1 MANRLTGVTVQ
12 TAAIEGLRVLKMLNA
27 LTPAEDS
34 EDIFLPQQ
42 RTVFLM
48 QHLNGWL
55 VSDDEAADDFPEELE
70 ARIALLYANLAP
82 IVQDVPGAHWDSMFD
97 MISNNLEAS
106 SSIPCSKKSLMKGD
120 SGRLLPSR
128 MRRHSISCSQPCRC
142 WNRYRGLQQQ
152 TSH

>member
-1 MANRLTGVTVQ
+1 
-12 TAAIEGLRVLKMLNA
+12 MLNA
-27 LTPAEDS
+27 LTPGEDS

-55 VSDDEAADDFPEELE
+55 VSEDEAADDLPEELE

-97 MISNNLEAS
+97 MVSGNLEVS
-106 SSIPCSKKSLMKGD
+106 SE
-120 SGRLLPSR
+120 
-128 MRRHSISCSQPCRC
+128 H
-142 WNRYRGLQQQ
+142 
-152 TSH
+152 

>member
-12 TAAIEGLRVLKMLNA
+12 TAATEGLRVLRILNA

-55 VSDDEAADDFPEELE
+55 VSDDEAADDLPEELE
-70 ARIALLYANLAP
+70 ARMTLLYANLAP

-97 MISNNLEAS
+97 MISSNLEAS
-106 SSIPCSKKSLMKGD
+106 SSMPSIKKVLMKGD
-120 SGRLLPSR
+120 SCRLSPSGT
-128 MRRHSISCSQPCRC
+128 RRHSI
-142 WNRYRGLQQQ
+142 
-152 TSH
+152 

>member
-1 MANRLTGVTVQ
+1 MTKLQIADLALAILTAVNKSLERSPRLDRVRNEMASRLTGVKVQ
-12 TAAIEGLRVLKMLNA
+12 TAATEGLRLLRMLNA
-27 LTPAEDS
+27 LTPGEDS

-55 VSDDEAADDFPEELE
+55 VSEDEAADDLPEELE

-97 MISNNLEAS
+97 MVSGNLEV
-106 SSIPCSKKSLMKGD
+106 
-120 SGRLLPSR
+120 SR
-128 MRRHSISCSQPCRC
+128 KV
-142 WNRYRGLQQQ
+142 
-152 TSH
+152 